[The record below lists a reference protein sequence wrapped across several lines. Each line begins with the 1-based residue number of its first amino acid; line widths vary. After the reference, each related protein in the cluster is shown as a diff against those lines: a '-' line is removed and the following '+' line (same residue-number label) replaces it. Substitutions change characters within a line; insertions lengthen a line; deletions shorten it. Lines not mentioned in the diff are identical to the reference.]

1 MEITQTD
8 NIENIENKKYLTT
21 EAHRNAYYK
30 YYNTHKKELFDKKKN
45 KYANNEEFKQKILF
59 NNRQY
64 YERNKDTLIKKSND
78 RIKKKIENPDY
89 KRKVLQKQKEYNIKN
104 RLWHKTI
111 KELYAISI
119 FDE

>member
-1 MEITQTD
+1 MTELKKF
-8 NIENIENKKYLTT
+8 ENLE
-21 EAHRNAYYK
+21 
-30 YYNTHKKELFDKKKN
+30 
-45 KYANNEEFKQKILF
+45 
-59 NNRQY
+59 
-64 YERNKDTLIKKSND
+64 
-78 RIKKKIENPDY
+78 Y

>member
-8 NIENIENKKYLTT
+8 NIENKKYLTT

-64 YERNKDTLIKKSND
+64 YERNKDTLIKKAND
-78 RIKKKIENPDY
+78 RIKKKFENPDY
-89 KRKVLQKQKEYNIKN
+89 KQNILKKQNLYIIKYRIWQKA
-104 RLWHKTI
+104 I
-111 KELYAISI
+111 KELFAISI

>member
-8 NIENIENKKYLTT
+8 NIENKKYLTT

-30 YYNTHKKELFDKKKN
+30 YYNTHKKEIFNKIKM
-45 KYANNEEFKQKILF
+45 KYANDNKFKQQKL
-59 NNRQY
+59 NSNKQY
-64 YERNKDTLIKKSND
+64 YERNKDTLIKKAND
-78 RIKKKIENPDY
+78 QIKKKFENPEY

-111 KELYAISI
+111 KELSAIAV

>member
-1 MEITQTD
+1 MQTMK
-8 NIENIENKKYLTT
+8 NLNKKY
-21 EAHRNAYYK
+21 Y
-30 YYNTHKKELFDKKKN
+30 
-45 KYANNEEFKQKILF
+45 

-78 RIKKKIENPDY
+78 RIKKKFENLEY
-89 KRKVLQKQKEYNIKN
+89 KIKVLQKQKEYNIKN